1 MPFLA
6 GTGKAATGG
15 AESVA
20 VWNAYLSQ
28 AMELTTR
35 EIWALVHGL
44 VIGGP
49 LLLAFAAVL
58 VSLYGLRSELLTAEG
73 VRDRVRQLRLG
84 AGVMVAMS
92 WAIVLIGTW
101 VLLPW
106 YREDSPDSAR
116 SILVADP
123 GTRQWHEFA
132 DVWKT
137 HVALMAPMLATA
149 AATLVAYYGRTLAR
163 DRTVRN
169 LALALFV
176 GAFAVTS
183 LAALIGSLVTRA
195 APIR

>member
-1 MPFLA
+1 MNRHRQSRYRRRR
-6 GTGKAATGG
+6 G
-15 AESVA
+15 ESVA
-20 VWNAYLSQ
+20 AWTPYVWE

-58 VSLYGLRSELLTAEG
+58 VSLYGLRSELLTPEG
-73 VRDRVRQLRLG
+73 VRERVLQLRLG
-84 AGVMVAMS
+84 AGVMAVML
-92 WAIVLIGTW
+92 WTIVLIGTW

-106 YREDSPDSAR
+106 YSEGSPDSPR

-137 HVALMAPMLATA
+137 HVAFMAPMLATA

-169 LALALFV
+169 LALALFI

-183 LAALIGSLVTRA
+183 LAALIGSLVTRV

>member
-1 MPFLA
+1 MD
-6 GTGKAATGG
+6 
-15 AESVA
+15 
-20 VWNAYLSQ
+20 
-28 AMELTTR
+28 LTTR

-73 VRDRVRQLRLG
+73 VRDRVAQLRLG
-84 AGVMVAMS
+84 AGVMAVMTWTIVA
-92 WAIVLIGTW
+92 IGTW

-106 YREDSPDSAR
+106 YREDSPESPR

-137 HVALMAPMLATA
+137 HVAFMAPILATA
-149 AATLVAYYGRTLAR
+149 AAVLVLYYGRTLAR

-183 LAALIGSLVTRA
+183 LAALIGSLVTRV